1 MLPIKNQDNRPFA
14 KEKKRKLVYQDGDY
28 GRHLGFLIGTIL
40 AIFDLQV
47 APMLPFKSQV
57 NWPFSSREEA
67 YNIFLKLAAMAV
79 ISDLRSEQ
87 FQLHHENTP
96 I

>member
-1 MLPIKNQDNRPFA
+1 
-14 KEKKRKLVYQDGDY
+14 
-28 GRHLGFLIGTIL
+28 
-40 AIFDLQV
+40 
-47 APMLPFKSQV
+47 MLPFKSQV